1 MESDVVSRIPPHDED
16 AEKCVIASMI
26 VDREAASE
34 ISSILAKDDFYNK
47 AYEIKDIR
55 HIVVT

>member
-1 MESDVVSRIPPHDED
+1 MESDVVSRILPHDED

-47 AYEIKDIR
+47 A
-55 HIVVT
+55 